1 MGFAQNH
8 NHPAVT
14 ISKLACRP
22 LGCIILWVQRWLWW
36 MCCQCPSHNHDATIG
51 CYSRAIHDN
60 DAWSYWCNKI
70 IQRCFWPG
78 EERSFLLDRVIASH
92 SLRAMLTSLRRVTV
106 RLKSR
111 LSTTERSWNFPDIKL
126 RAVHSK
132 AWGRSQYNRTS
143 GHCSSIDLASFALAV
158 TSYTHLGLFFHILG
172 LFWPLPLILNDRRW
186 RFARFTE
193 DIAIIVSREA
203 STRRG
208 ILGECREFFS
218 TFHACDRKSER
229 KCLTMTGLRTFSISY
244 TFLIFG
250 WGEVGRKDLLALAQV
265 PKS

>member
-51 CYSRAIHDN
+51 CYTRAIHDN

-78 EERSFLLDRVIASH
+78 EERSFLLDRVIASVIIYRYLSAGAVVLSH
-92 SLRAMLTSLRRVTV
+92 RAMLTSLRRVTV

-111 LSTTERSWNFPDIKL
+111 LTTERSWIFPDIKL

-158 TSYTHLGLFFHILG
+158 TSYTHLGLFFHILAPPSQK
-172 LFWPLPLILNDRRW
+172 LKNHDWC
-186 RFARFTE
+186 
-193 DIAIIVSREA
+193 SRYVRYCCTPHPT
-203 STRRG
+203 S
-208 ILGECREFFS
+208 
-218 TFHACDRKSER
+218 
-229 KCLTMTGLRTFSISY
+229 
-244 TFLIFG
+244 
-250 WGEVGRKDLLALAQV
+250 
-265 PKS
+265 